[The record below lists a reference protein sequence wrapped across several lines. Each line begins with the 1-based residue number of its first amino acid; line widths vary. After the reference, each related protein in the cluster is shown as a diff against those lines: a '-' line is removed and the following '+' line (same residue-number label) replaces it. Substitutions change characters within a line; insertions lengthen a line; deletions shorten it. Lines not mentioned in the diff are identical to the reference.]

1 MLRRL
6 GYVATAL
13 SIDATTS
20 RTCRLRNATP
30 LRLRDLID
38 ANLCALDDII
48 RFNERE
54 RIRLYRISS
63 GLIPFGSH
71 AVNTVRWWEEFAD
84 RFREIGRRIRAAGMR
99 VSMHPGQYTLLNS
112 PDPAITA
119 ASRADLDYH
128 ARVLDLLDVLPEGK
142 LVLHVG
148 GLYGNRPEAIE
159 RFIQQVKGLPE
170 HVRRRLVVENDDR
183 LFTTFDVLDVSERTG
198 VPVVFDWLHYQANP
212 GRGLPRD
219 LIAMC
224 FSTWSAAHGFPK
236 VHISSQAADAPVGAH
251 ADWVS
256 PNDVLRFM
264 EEAPRVP
271 FDCMLEAK
279 EKDRALLRL
288 RGELAARGVSEEP
301 DATREAR
308 RRRPLGRRPAARRA

>member
-20 RTCRLRNATP
+20 RTCRLRNVTP
-30 LRLRDLID
+30 LRLRELID
-38 ANLCALDDII
+38 ANLCALDHTI

-54 RIRLYRISS
+54 RIRLYRIGS

-71 AVNTVRWWEEFAD
+71 TVNTVRWWEEFAD
-84 RFREIGRRIRAAGMR
+84 RFTEIGLRIRAAGIR

-112 PDPAITA
+112 PNPAITA
-119 ASRADLDYH
+119 ASRDDLDYH
-128 ARVLDLLDVLPEGK
+128 ARVLDLLGILPEGK

-148 GLYGNRPEAIE
+148 GLYGNRVEAIE
-159 RFIQQVKGLPE
+159 RFVQQVKVLPQ

-183 LFTTFDVLDVSERTG
+183 LFTALDVLNVSERTG
-198 VPVVFDWLHYQANP
+198 LPVVFDWLHYQANP
-212 GRGLPRD
+212 GPGLPRD

-224 FSTWSAAHGFPK
+224 FSTWSAADGFPK
-236 VHISSQAADAPVGAH
+236 IHISTQAAHAPVGAH

-256 PNDVLRFM
+256 PDDVLRFM
-264 EEAPRVP
+264 DESPRVP

-288 RGELAARGVSEEP
+288 RRELAARGVSEEP
-301 DATREAR
+301 DATQEAGRPEPRER
-308 RRRPLGRRPAARRA
+308 RRARRA

>member
-1 MLRRL
+1 VLRRL

-13 SIDATTS
+13 TIDATTS

-30 LRLRDLID
+30 VRLRELID
-38 ANLCALDDII
+38 ANLRALDDII
-48 RFNERE
+48 RFNARE

-71 AVNTVRWWEEFAD
+71 AMNTVRWWEEFAD
-84 RFREIGRRIRAAGMR
+84 CFRDIGRRIRAARIR

-119 ASRADLDYH
+119 ASRADLEYH
-128 ARVLDLLDVLPEGK
+128 ARVLDLLGSPDGK

-148 GLYGNRPEAIE
+148 GLYGNRMEAIE
-159 RFIQQVKGLPE
+159 RFIQQVELLPQ

-183 LFTTFDVLDVSERTG
+183 LFTALDVLAISERTG
-198 VPVVFDWLHYQANP
+198 LPVVFDWLHYQSNP
-212 GRGLPRD
+212 GPGLPRD

-224 FSTWSAAHGFPK
+224 FATWSARDGFPK
-236 VHISSQAADAPVGAH
+236 VHISSQAAGAPLGAH

-256 PNDVLRFM
+256 PDDVLRFID
-264 EEAPRVP
+264 EAPRVP

-288 RGELAARGVSEEP
+288 RRELAALGVLEVP
-301 DATREAR
+301 DATRGAPRPPR
-308 RRRPLGRRPAARRA
+308 RHPRPARSA